1 MSDSSAPTG
10 FASGPT
16 SSTRRAWSCSAGPSS
31 VPSRIGPRTHRPPA
45 PRPQDRPPPARLS
58 LPPAA
63 QPQGLPRPRRRRGP
77 RLPRPDSPM
86 RSAPPSVTG
95 TRIAGQ
101 ARSEIDLAGLVR
113 PDGRSQLVDIPV
125 AREVAYRLNQKREP
139 ARAVHAGELA
149 GLGLLDALQAAL
161 IRAYERQV
169 DPNAFAAA
177 REALDERLG
186 QALDAVLA
194 ASVAAFPPD
203 DVQSGQRAA
212 ASLLGDR
219 VAREAALR

>member
-1 MSDSSAPTG
+1 MARRISFSCLVRRSPSSSTS
-10 FASGPT
+10 ASHIPSGSGNGPT
-16 SSTRRAWSCSAGPSS
+16 SSIHRAWSYSAGRSSEPS
-31 VPSRIGPRTHRPPA
+31 PT
-45 PRPQDRPPPARLS
+45 AR
-58 LPPAA
+58 AT
-63 QPQGLPRPRRRRGP
+63 
-77 RLPRPDSPM
+77 RLPRPAPPHPPRRRPRPPHRDDPM
-86 RSAPPSVTG
+86 RSAPPGVTG

-101 ARSEIDLAGLVR
+101 ARNRFDLAGLVR
-113 PDGRSQLVDIPV
+113 PDGRSHLADIPV
-125 AREVAYRLNQKREP
+125 AREVAYRLNQTREP
-139 ARAVHAGELA
+139 SRAVHAGELA